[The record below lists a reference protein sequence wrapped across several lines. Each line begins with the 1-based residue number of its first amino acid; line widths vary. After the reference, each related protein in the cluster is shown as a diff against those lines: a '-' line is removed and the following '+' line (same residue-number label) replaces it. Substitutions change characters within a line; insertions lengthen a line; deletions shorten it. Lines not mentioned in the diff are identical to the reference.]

1 MMTSTF
7 SIDEECCDRLR
18 TALEITDVEKDMTH
32 FVNKYATGSSLPQP
46 MVCETLYDPALLVQT
61 TPSTSIH
68 SLMDKKRLELQNHP
82 HQESLQHKVEQTEQT
97 EQPRSLPID
106 EPRAE
111 RIVLTRNTG
120 SNLTN
125 PDEELKSI
133 DHQLQKIEIQNTSLD
148 MLSDQPPQSSQSNDK
163 AYKEVEQMLSSQP
176 QEKTV
181 VDQATPPSALQTAY
195 TQDSQ
200 PLLGE
205 FSTGIYHVLGLKDN
219 EGHAQHNPV
228 PSVAQEATMVKPTD
242 EAKTDKKYQPKPN
255 PGYHPNTDQPETTL
269 SQPVANISPR
279 GSSLLV
285 NEQKLLEKPTRA
297 NGHYSIEE
305 NTEEEGQKDGE
316 YQSRIPKLPTKDEK
330 WVISSIRRPQQLPVK
345 TQHATMYDGSV
356 RSSSIISN
364 AASPVPHKQLDEV
377 ETKHQPKVHKP
388 VVPLT
393 IEIPNAVKTPADMAQ
408 QIIQEGRKQIKMSP
422 VPGNGLEQHP
432 NGVPEENGMGI
443 RPAPWQEEFKSND
456 HVIKNAGY
464 RGPPMMATNT
474 NAAMPAAAY
483 YSYQQPARASVFRQE
498 PHSHEPQH
506 DDGANKKRFGA
517 KNQLPSNTKQN
528 GGEATLK
535 TAATNLKDKEKGR
548 FSLGFF
554 GGNKKE
560 KKKEKEA
567 AANAAVIASYQQQQ
581 PRPTSQVIYAGSH
594 ESFDSS
600 NVTKQSNAY
609 AAETR
614 FISYA
619 KAQWPFEATIEGEMS
634 FHQDEVLGVI
644 RKQTD
649 GWWEAERIGAVNP
662 GQRGLIPGNYMQDNY
677 PPPTN

>member
-1 MMTSTF
+1 
-7 SIDEECCDRLR
+7 
-18 TALEITDVEKDMTH
+18 
-32 FVNKYATGSSLPQP
+32 
-46 MVCETLYDPALLVQT
+46 
-61 TPSTSIH
+61 
-68 SLMDKKRLELQNHP
+68 
-82 HQESLQHKVEQTEQT
+82 
-97 EQPRSLPID
+97 
-106 EPRAE
+106 
-111 RIVLTRNTG
+111 
-120 SNLTN
+120 
-125 PDEELKSI
+125 
-133 DHQLQKIEIQNTSLD
+133 
-148 MLSDQPPQSSQSNDK
+148 
-163 AYKEVEQMLSSQP
+163 
-176 QEKTV
+176 
-181 VDQATPPSALQTAY
+181 
-195 TQDSQ
+195 
-200 PLLGE
+200 
-205 FSTGIYHVLGLKDN
+205 
-219 EGHAQHNPV
+219 
-228 PSVAQEATMVKPTD
+228 
-242 EAKTDKKYQPKPN
+242 
-255 PGYHPNTDQPETTL
+255 
-269 SQPVANISPR
+269 
-279 GSSLLV
+279 
-285 NEQKLLEKPTRA
+285 
-297 NGHYSIEE
+297 IEE
-305 NTEEEGQKDGE
+305 NTEEEEGQKEEE

-364 AASPVPHKQLDEV
+364 SASPVPHKQLDEG

-422 VPGNGLEQHP
+422 VQPDHFHQEQHP
-432 NGVPEENGMGI
+432 NGALEENGMGI

-498 PHSHEPQH
+498 PHSHEPQQAH
-506 DDGANKKRFGA
+506 DDSANKKRFGV
-517 KNQLPSNTKQN
+517 KNQLPPLSNTKQN
-528 GGEATLK
+528 GEATLK
-535 TAATNLKDKEKGR
+535 TAASNLKDKEKGR

-600 NVTKQSNAY
+600 NMTKQSNAY

-619 KAQWPFEATIEGEMS
+619 KA
-634 FHQDEVLGVI
+634 
-644 RKQTD
+644 
-649 GWWEAERIGAVNP
+649 
-662 GQRGLIPGNYMQDNY
+662 
-677 PPPTN
+677 